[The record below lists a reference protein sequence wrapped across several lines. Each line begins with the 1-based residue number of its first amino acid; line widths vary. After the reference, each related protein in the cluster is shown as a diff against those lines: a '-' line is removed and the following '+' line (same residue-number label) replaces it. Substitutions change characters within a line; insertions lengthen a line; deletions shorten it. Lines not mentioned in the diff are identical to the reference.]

1 MCAYR
6 MPRDF
11 DIAYSRS
18 RCGRCG
24 FTIAW
29 YDNIPL
35 LSCVF
40 LMAKCRKCASPFS
53 WSHLVIEFFVGVVAV
68 LFYKHHGI
76 SFFSIYYFLL
86 TSTLLL
92 ISMID
97 LEFKIIPDELSLG
110 ALVIGLAVALLFH
123 VAHYPW
129 TASFFQSVLG
139 AGIGGGSFWLIGWGY
154 EKITGKEGMGFGDVK
169 LLAMMGAHVGP
180 QGVLM
185 IIFISSL
192 LGSLSGLALI
202 ATQKIGTRTPIPFGP
217 FLCIAFVAEAF
228 GKNYLMKL
236 CKICIPFLV

>member
-6 MPRDF
+6 MPRDL
-11 DIAYSRS
+11 DIAHSRS

-35 LSCVF
+35 VSCAL

-53 WSHLVIEFFVGVVAV
+53 WSHLVVEFLVGCMAVAFFSAYGLTFFSFYYFFVAC
-68 LFYKHHGI
+68 
-76 SFFSIYYFLL
+76 S
-86 TSTLLL
+86 LLL
-92 ISMID
+92 LSLID
-97 LEFKIIPDELSLG
+97 LEFKIIPDELSIG
-110 ALVIGLAVALLFH
+110 GLVIGLTVALLFH

-129 TASFFQSVLG
+129 TVDFFQSVLG
-139 AGIGGGSFWLIGWGY
+139 ASLGGGAFWFVGWAY

-180 QGVLM
+180 QGVLV

-192 LGSLSGLALI
+192 IGSVSGLVLMAG
-202 ATQKIGTRTPIPFGP
+202 QKIKSRTPIPFGP
-217 FLCIAFVAEAF
+217 FLCIAFAMVAF
-228 GKNYLMKL
+228 GKNYIMKL